1 MKLMLLGAPGAGK
14 GTQAEIICEKYQIPA
29 ISTGAIIR
37 KAVADQ
43 TEMGLAAKD
52 CMDAGKLVP
61 DEVVIGIVRDRLK
74 EKDCEEGFLL
84 DGFPRTVPQAK
95 ALDDMGVVLDKVI
108 VIEVADEDIVRRM
121 GGRRVCPD
129 CGATYHLAYKPSSK
143 ADKCDKCGATLIQ
156 RKDDAPETVLDR
168 LEIYHKE
175 TQPLVD
181 FYKAKGILVSVKG
194 CEELEDTTKGVLS
207 ALEQ

>member
-37 KAVADQ
+37 KAVKDG

-61 DEVVIGIVRDRLK
+61 DDIVIGIVRDRLA
-74 EKDCEEGFLL
+74 EPDCEKGFLL
-84 DGFPRTVPQAK
+84 DGFPRTVAQAE
-95 ALDDMGVVLDKVI
+95 ALDEMGVVLDKVI
-108 VIEVADEDIVRRM
+108 VIDVADEDIVRRM

-129 CGATYHLAYKPSSK
+129 CGATYHTEYKPSAK
-143 ADKCDKCGATLIQ
+143 GDVCDKCGAALIR

-168 LEIYHKE
+168 LAIYHKE
-175 TQPLVD
+175 TKPLVD
-181 FYKAKGILVSVKG
+181 FYGQKGNLVIAKG
-194 CEELEDTTKGVLS
+194 CEELSDTTKGVLE
-207 ALEQ
+207 ALEK